1 MIHSTAIIHPKAEL
15 DSSVRVGPY
24 AVIDEGVRI
33 GAQCV
38 VGPHAYLTGLTIIG
52 EQNLFFAG
60 SVIGEAPQDLKYRGE
75 PTGLKIGDRNR
86 FREHVTV
93 NRSCNPSEATTVGSD
108 NLFMGN
114 VHIAHDCIV
123 GNHVIMANGSML
135 GGHVVIG
142 DRAIIS
148 GNCLVHQFVRMGT
161 LAMMQGGSAISQ
173 DLPHYTVARDTNR
186 LCGLNVIGLRRAGF
200 SDAERLEIK
209 RLYHVLFR
217 SSSPLRD
224 ALAEARKTFTSPP
237 AVAMMDFIAAS
248 KRGICAR
255 GRASE
260 DAVDE

>member
-1 MIHSTAIIHPKAEL
+1 VIHSTAIIHPKAEL

-33 GAQCV
+33 GPQCV
-38 VGPHAYLTGLTIIG
+38 VGPHTYLTGLTTIG

-60 SVIGEAPQDLKYRGE
+60 CVIGEAPQDLKYRGE

-93 NRSCNPSEATTVGSD
+93 HRSCNPSEATTVGSD

-123 GNHVIMANGSML
+123 SNHVIMANGSML
-135 GGHVVIG
+135 GGHVLIG

-148 GNCLVHQFVRMGT
+148 GNCLVHQFVRVGT

-173 DLPHYTVARDTNR
+173 DLPPFTVARGHNG

-200 SDAERLEIK
+200 SDVERLEIK
-209 RLYHVLFR
+209 RLYHALFR
-217 SSSPLRD
+217 SGTPLRD
-224 ALAEARKTFTSPP
+224 AVAEARKTFSGPP
-237 AVAMMDFIAAS
+237 AIAMLDFIAS
-248 KRGICAR
+248 SQRGICAR
-255 GRASE
+255 RRGSE
-260 DAVDE
+260 DDE

>member
-33 GAQCV
+33 GPGCV
-38 VGPHAYLTGLTIIG
+38 VGPHTYLTGLTTIG

-60 SVIGEAPQDLKYRGE
+60 GVIGEAPQDLKYRGE
-75 PTGLKIGDRNR
+75 RTGLKIGDRNR

-93 NRSCNPSEATTVGSD
+93 HRSCNPSEATTVGSD

-114 VHIAHDCIV
+114 VHIAHDCLV

-135 GGHVVIG
+135 GGHVAVA
-142 DRAIIS
+142 DRALIS
-148 GNCLVHQFVRMGT
+148 GNCLVHQFVRVGT

-173 DLPHYTVARDTNR
+173 DLPPFTVAQGRNR

-200 SDAERLEIK
+200 TDAERLEIR
-209 RLYHVLFR
+209 RLYHALFR
-217 SSSPLRD
+217 SGAPLRD
-224 ALAEARKTFTSPP
+224 ALAQARKTFTAAP
-237 AVAMMDFIAAS
+237 AVVMMDFIAAS
-248 KRGICAR
+248 QRGICAR
-255 GRASE
+255 RRSDGDDEE
-260 DAVDE
+260 D